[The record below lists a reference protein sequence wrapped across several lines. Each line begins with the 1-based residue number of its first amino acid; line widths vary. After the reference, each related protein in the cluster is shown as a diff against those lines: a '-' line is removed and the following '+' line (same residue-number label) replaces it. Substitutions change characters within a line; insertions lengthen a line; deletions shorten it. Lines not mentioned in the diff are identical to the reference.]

1 MIMWGR
7 FLLWKLSLQSELSS
21 AYVSVRKH
29 CCPCAL
35 AALPLV
41 KSCNG
46 RCFRPTI
53 VHIVFV
59 ILYIFKTLSLCGFAV
74 LVFYWSAWRPE
85 CLLDLNS
92 CSLYFCFHTFCHLS
106 HFAVVISCCF
116 SGVLSF
122 VIYFTVQWWRKSCH
136 WIITKKKLHR
146 KTHKQVIMWLWRSFL
161 PFLW

>member
-1 MIMWGR
+1 MFMRTRIMCGR

-21 AYVSVRKH
+21 AYVSVHKH

-74 LVFYWSAWRPE
+74 LMFYWSAWRPE
-85 CLLDLNS
+85 CLLDSNS
-92 CSLYFCFHTFCHLS
+92 CSLYFCFHTFLS
-106 HFAVVISCCF
+106 PFALRSGHFLLLFQC
-116 SGVLSF
+116 F
-122 VIYFTVQWWRKSCH
+122 VICYLFYRAMVTRKLPLNYNQEEITQENTQTGYNMTVA
-136 WIITKKKLHR
+136 
-146 KTHKQVIMWLWRSFL
+146 
-161 PFLW
+161 